1 MQCIKIILILGLIS
15 KFIQWVKMGLNMK
28 VKKLPVKI
36 GICVFFAVLMILP
49 LIMMFNLSEREMAK
63 YQVNSTYKFKEAA
76 YGESKRVTRQDL
88 RLYYTFSGTV
98 TSSTYRY
105 IDFPEAEDTDVIST
119 VSVGDEVFKGD
130 IVAYIGGKKIISN
143 FNGIVEDVASF
154 AGGYVKLR
162 SFDNLKLACMSDI
175 STINKVKDCQTLEL
189 ADGNKVNVDLVSN
202 IIADNKR
209 KIVFS
214 IENSDYMY
222 GQEVKNLKIYT
233 GKVYTDVL
241 TIDKQCVYQKKKN
254 GPYFVRV
261 VDENGY
267 FESEKEVEIGFETED
282 AVSVLNIEE
291 DTLCDAGYKEL
302 LKMQV
307 E

>member
-1 MQCIKIILILGLIS
+1 
-15 KFIQWVKMGLNMK
+15 
-28 VKKLPVKI
+28 
-36 GICVFFAVLMILP
+36 
-49 LIMMFNLSEREMAK
+49 MAK

-76 YGESKRVTRQDL
+76 YGEPKRITRQDL
-88 RLYYTFSGTV
+88 KLYYTFSGTV

-105 IDFPEAEDTDVIST
+105 IDFPEAEDANVIST
-119 VSVGDEVFKGD
+119 VSIGDEVFKGD
-130 IVAYIGGKKIISN
+130 IVAYLNRKEIISN
-143 FNGIVEDVASF
+143 YNGIVEDVASF

-162 SFDNLKLACMSDI
+162 SFDNLKLTCMSDI
-175 STINKVKDCQTLEL
+175 STINKVKDCQSLEL

-202 IIADNKR
+202 IIADNKG

-233 GKVYTDVL
+233 GKVYRDVL
-241 TIDKQCVYQKKKN
+241 TIDKQCVYQKQKN
-254 GPYFVRV
+254 GPHFVRV

-267 FESEKEVEIGFETED
+267 FESEKEIEIGFETED

-291 DTLCDAGYKEL
+291 DTLCDSGYKEL

>member
-1 MQCIKIILILGLIS
+1 
-15 KFIQWVKMGLNMK
+15 MK
-28 VKKLPVKI
+28 VKKLLAKI
-36 GICVFFAVLMILP
+36 GVGVFFAVLIILP
-49 LIMMFNLSEREMAK
+49 LIMMFNLSEHEMAK

-76 YGESKRVTRQDL
+76 YGEPKRVTRQDL
-88 RLYYTFSGTV
+88 KLYYTFSGTV
-98 TSSTYRY
+98 TSSNYEY
-105 IDFPEAEDTDVIST
+105 IHFPESEATDVIST
-119 VSVGDEVFKGD
+119 VSIGDEVFKND
-130 IVAYIGGKKIISN
+130 VVAYLGKKKIRSTY
-143 FNGIVEDVASF
+143 NGIVEDVASF

-162 SFDNLKLACMSDI
+162 SFDNLKLTCMSDI
-175 STINKVKDCQTLEL
+175 SIINKVKDCQTLQL

-202 IIADNKR
+202 IIADNQG

-241 TIDKQCVYQKKKN
+241 TIDKQCVYQKKEN
-254 GPYFVRV
+254 GPYLVRV

-282 AVSVLNIEE
+282 VVSVLNIDE
-291 DTLCDAGYKEL
+291 DTLCDSGYKEL
-302 LKMQV
+302 LKIQV

>member
-1 MQCIKIILILGLIS
+1 
-15 KFIQWVKMGLNMK
+15 MGLNMK

-130 IVAYIGGKKIISN
+130 IVAYIGGKEIISN
-143 FNGIVEDVASF
+143 CNGIVEDVASF

>member
-1 MQCIKIILILGLIS
+1 
-15 KFIQWVKMGLNMK
+15 MK
-28 VKKLPVKI
+28 VKKLLVKI
-36 GICVFFAVLMILP
+36 GIGVFFAALIILP

-76 YGESKRVTRQDL
+76 YGEPKRVTRQDL
-88 RLYYTFSGTV
+88 KLYYTFSGTV

-105 IDFPEAEDTDVIST
+105 IDFPEAEEGDVIST
-119 VSVGDEVFKGD
+119 VSTGDEVFKDD
-130 IVAYIGGKKIISN
+130 IVAHVGSKEIISPC
-143 FNGIVEDVASF
+143 NGIVEDVATFS
-154 AGGYVKLR
+154 GGYVKLR
-162 SFDNLKLACMSDI
+162 TFDNLKLTCMADI
-175 STINKVKDCQTLEL
+175 STINKVKDCKTLQL
-189 ADGNKVNVDLVSN
+189 ADGKKVNVDLVSN
-202 IIADNKR
+202 IIADNQG

-233 GKVYTDVL
+233 GKVYKDVL
-241 TIDKQCVYQKKKN
+241 TIDKQCVYQKKEN
-254 GPYFVRV
+254 GPYIVRV

-282 AVSVLNIEE
+282 VVSVLNIEE
-291 DTLCDAGYKEL
+291 DTLCDSGYKEL